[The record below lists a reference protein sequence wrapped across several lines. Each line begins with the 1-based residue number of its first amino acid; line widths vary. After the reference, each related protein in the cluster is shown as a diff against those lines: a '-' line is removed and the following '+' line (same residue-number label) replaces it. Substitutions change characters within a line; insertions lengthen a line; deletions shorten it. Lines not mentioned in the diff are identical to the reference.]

1 MDLPFLMLVLLL
13 TGIGVIMVFSAS
25 YATAYLQEDKS
36 PTFYFFLPSPL
47 CRGWPDRDV
56 YHLEDQLP
64 DLPLA
69 VGLRPWAGCPA
80 AHRGAHPRHP
90 HQPFR
95 RREAV
100 DRRTGHRNLPAV
112 GDRQGG
118 RHHVLFRPAVQA
130 EHGEAAP
137 PLPPQPA
144 QRCGGLSGPHR
155 LSGTGALWTHPAAD
169 CGPDDA
175 GAPHVGH
182 NPDSG
187 RRGGGAFCRR
197 HQALLVCRRPARP

>member
-36 PTFYFFLPSPL
+36 PTFYFFRQAPL

-80 AHRGAHPRHP
+80 AHRGAHPRH
-90 HQPFR
+90 HTSR
-95 RREAV
+95 
-100 DRRTGHRNLPAV
+100 
-112 GDRQGG
+112 
-118 RHHVLFRPAVQA
+118 
-130 EHGEAAP
+130 
-137 PLPPQPA
+137 
-144 QRCGGLSGPHR
+144 S
-155 LSGTGALWTHPAAD
+155 
-169 CGPDDA
+169 DA
-175 GAPHVGH
+175 
-182 NPDSG
+182 
-187 RRGGGAFCRR
+187 
-197 HQALLVCRRPARP
+197 